1 MKQKVMIKYN
11 EFKFIHESNFI
22 GVNKLIVLDYTN
34 AVNNVKRFS
43 TRKYYLLKG

>member
-1 MKQKVMIKYN
+1 MKQKVITKYN
-11 EFKFIHESNFI
+11 EFKFIHKSHFI
-22 GVNKLIVLDYTN
+22 VLNKLIVLDYTN